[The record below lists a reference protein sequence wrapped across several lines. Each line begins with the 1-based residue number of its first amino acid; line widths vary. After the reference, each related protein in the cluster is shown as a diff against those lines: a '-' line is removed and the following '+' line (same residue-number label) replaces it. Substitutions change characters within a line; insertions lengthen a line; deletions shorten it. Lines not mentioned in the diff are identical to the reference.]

1 MPLAARLCNCLTI
14 KPHIN
19 TLCNN
24 LIRHGI
30 GMVKEGYLF
39 TLAIK
44 FDLYEQ
50 IKEAQ
55 QDNKCMDQS
64 HSKKEGKV

>member
-1 MPLAARLCNCLTI
+1 
-14 KPHIN
+14 
-19 TLCNN
+19 
-24 LIRHGI
+24 
-30 GMVKEGYLF
+30 MVKEGYLC

-55 QDNKCMDQS
+55 QDNKWMDQS
-64 HSKKEGKV
+64 HSKKKEGKA